1 MADDVRT
8 HGSVAEIEAEWE
20 ALARRSRASPFV
32 HPGWIAAWWRGFGSG
47 ALEVVALRRD
57 GELAA
62 VLPLRRVAGV
72 HASTTNWHTPA
83 YGPVAADPDAARA
96 LFEWLVERGPRHISL
111 SHVDRD
117 DAALGAFTAAARR
130 AGYRVAARPR
140 LRSPY
145 LPLDGAQPPLSGKR
159 RRDLRRRRRLLEERG
174 RLWLDVSDGRTSL
187 DDLLEEGFAIE
198 ALGWKGAGGTAIAS
212 RPQTRRFYRD
222 VAHWAAARGWL
233 RLCFLRLD
241 DRAIAFDLAL
251 DDGTSHFLLKTGYDP
266 ELRAHAPGVL
276 LRQDAIEHA
285 RGRGLATYE
294 FLGAAEPT
302 KLEWTDRTRERVLAQ
317 AFRRSPAG
325 TVDWVVSTRGRRLA
339 KQVRDRVAS
348 ASLS

>member
-1 MADDVRT
+1 MGNEVRI
-8 HGSVAEIEAEWE
+8 HRRVEEIDAEWD
-20 ALARRSRASPFV
+20 ALAGRARASPFA
-32 HPGWIAAWWRGFGSG
+32 HPGWVAAWWRAFGSG

-72 HASTTNWHTPA
+72 HASTTNWHTPV
-83 YGPVAADPDAARA
+83 YGPVAADPEAGAA
-96 LFEWLVERGPRHISL
+96 LFEWLVECGHRHISL

-117 DAALGAFTAAARR
+117 DPALGAFTDAARR
-130 AGYRVAARPR
+130 AGYRVVARPR

-174 RLWLDVSDGRTSL
+174 HLWLDVADGRTSL
-187 DDLLEEGFAIE
+187 DELLDEGLAIE
-198 ALGWKGAGGTAIAS
+198 ALGWKGTRGTAIAA

-222 VAHWAAARGWL
+222 IARWAAARGWL

-241 DRAIAFDLAL
+241 DRAIAFDLGLA
-251 DDGTSHFLLKTGYDP
+251 DGTSHFLLKTGYDP
-266 ELRAHAPGVL
+266 DMRTHAPGVL

-285 RGRGLATYE
+285 RGLGLQTYE
-294 FLGAAEPT
+294 FLGAEEPT
-302 KLEWTDRTRERVLAQ
+302 KLEWTNRARERVLAQ

-325 TVDWVVSTRGRRLA
+325 TVDWVVSTRGRRFA
-339 KQVRDRVAS
+339 KQLRDRVAP
-348 ASLS
+348 ASLP